1 LPGAEKELEADGEA
15 LEVARMAVYGFAG
28 SHALTR
34 RLRDK
39 TDATVDRKI
48 RERPS
53 RRLLGS
59 VELTKDGGGL
69 VAPGKALPYDA
80 RETEGCGRED
90 ATRKPRPECRRSR
103 ATGARACSKPR
114 LAMWL
119 VDERRRAG
127 HLYREHRGGLMS
139 TEFEKSSTALQG
151 IVADL
156 APSIVSIHSH
166 RMQASGFV
174 WRQQLIVSSDE
185 ALAEEGDVHLTLP
198 GGERAAGQIVGRDP
212 TTAIALLKVARSDL
226 RPVALAAAIPSPGG
240 LAVAI
245 GAEEGAP
252 TAALGMVSV
261 SRGPWQSLRG
271 GDIDAR
277 VELDAR
283 LRRTAEGGLA
293 VNASGQAFGMTVF
306 GPRRRVLVIPS
317 VTIGRVAAKLE
328 SHGRIARGY
337 LGLGLQPVTVEG
349 GGSGV
354 MVMSIDPKGPG
365 AAANIHQGDVLVTWD
380 GKPVNKLPPLL
391 RSLGPDSVGRILT
404 IELRRGGHLQ
414 QTKLQ
419 IGERPWT

>member
-1 LPGAEKELEADGEA
+1 
-15 LEVARMAVYGFAG
+15 
-28 SHALTR
+28 
-34 RLRDK
+34 
-39 TDATVDRKI
+39 
-48 RERPS
+48 
-53 RRLLGS
+53 
-59 VELTKDGGGL
+59 
-69 VAPGKALPYDA
+69 
-80 RETEGCGRED
+80 
-90 ATRKPRPECRRSR
+90 
-103 ATGARACSKPR
+103 
-114 LAMWL
+114 
-119 VDERRRAG
+119 
-127 HLYREHRGGLMS
+127 MS
-139 TEFEKSSTALQG
+139 TELEKSSTAHQG

-174 WRQQLIVSSDE
+174 WRQQLIITSDE
-185 ALAEEGDVHLTLP
+185 ALAEEGEVHLTLP
-198 GGERAAGQIVGRDP
+198 GGERVAGQIVGRDP

-328 SHGRIARGY
+328 THGRIARGY

-349 GGSGV
+349 GGSGI
-354 MVMSIDPKGPG
+354 MVMSVDPQGPG
-365 AAANIHQGDVLVTWD
+365 AAANIYQGDVLVTWD
-380 GKPVNKLPPLL
+380 GTPVSKLPPLL
-391 RSLGPDSVGRILT
+391 RSLGPDSVGKMLT

-419 IGERPWT
+419 IGERPGT